1 MAKKKKSASA
11 KKSANLNALRRS
23 KHTRSVLVPMPE
35 DLYEALR
42 ALAFEDDRAAGAM
55 VRSIVKGYI
64 NQRTG
69 RKL

>member
-23 KHTRSVLVPMPE
+23 KLTRNVVVPMPE

-64 NQRTG
+64 LQRTG

>member
-1 MAKKKKSASA
+1 MAKKKKSAGA

-23 KHTRSVLVPMPE
+23 KLTRNVMVPMPE

-64 NQRTG
+64 LQRTG